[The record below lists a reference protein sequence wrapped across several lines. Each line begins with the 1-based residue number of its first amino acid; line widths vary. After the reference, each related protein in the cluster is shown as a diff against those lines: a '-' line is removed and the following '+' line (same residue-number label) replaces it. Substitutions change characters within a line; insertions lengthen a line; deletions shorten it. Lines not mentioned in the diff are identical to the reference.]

1 MKKLLLA
8 AAAALLTCT
17 AWSQA
22 PPTFNK
28 GDMVFN
34 AGIGIGSTLYSGRL
48 YSSTLPAISLSGEY
62 GIEEDFLT
70 EDLTL
75 GVGGYIG
82 IAGSKYETRF
92 LGDRYGWRY
101 TYTIIGARAALH
113 YPVADK
119 LDAYGGAML
128 GLNIV
133 SFREIGDVP
142 SGISNDS
149 SGLAFSLY
157 VGGRYYFSE
166 HFAAMGEIGYG
177 IAWLNLGVAYK
188 L

>member
-1 MKKLLLA
+1 MRKLLLA
-8 AAAALLTCT
+8 ATAALLTCT

-22 PPTFNK
+22 PTFNK
-28 GDMVFN
+28 GDLVFN
-34 AGIGIGSTLYSGRL
+34 AGIGIGSTLYSGRF
-48 YSSTLPAISLSGEY
+48 YTSTLPAISLSGEY

-82 IAGSKYETRF
+82 IAGSKYESRF

-101 TYTIIGARAALH
+101 TYTIIGARAAVH
-113 YPVADK
+113 YPVVDK
-119 LDAYGGAML
+119 LDTYGGAML

-133 SFREIGDVP
+133 SFREIGDTP
-142 SGISNDS
+142 DFASTDGT
-149 SGLAFSLY
+149 GLAFSLY
-157 VGGRYYFSE
+157 VGGRYYFNE

>member
-17 AWSQA
+17 AWAQA

-82 IAGSKYETRF
+82 IAGSKYETRSF
-92 LGDRYGWRY
+92 NGERYGWRY
-101 TYTIIGARAALH
+101 TYTIIGARAAVH
-113 YPVADK
+113 YPVVEK
-119 LDAYGGAML
+119 LDAYGGVML

-133 SFREIGDVP
+133 SFKEIGDTPTGV
-142 SGISNDS
+142 S
-149 SGLAFSLY
+149 SDGTGLAFSLY
-157 VGGRYYFSE
+157 V
-166 HFAAMGEIGYG
+166 
-177 IAWLNLGVAYK
+177 
-188 L
+188 